1 MDAGVVMIILTLL
14 SGGEVS
20 STFVNVDTRAECNE
34 RLARIRPVL
43 ESGEIKLEEAGCF
56 DSSAQ
61 FDDFD
66 HSMPQDAPRYSF
78 LVKIDGDHALI
89 RKHKSAADC
98 QTSLELLPR
107 ATAGQKKYC
116 TTSTQ
121 DLIVQGG

>member
-34 RLARIRPVL
+34 RLSRIRPVL
-43 ESGEIKLEEAGCF
+43 ESGDVQLKEAGCF
-56 DSSAQ
+56 DSSVQ

-66 HSMPQDAPRYSF
+66 HSMPQDVPRYSF
-78 LVKIDGDHALI
+78 LVSIDGERALI
-89 RKHKSAADC
+89 QKHKSAADC
-98 QTSLELLPR
+98 QTSLEILPT
-107 ATAGQKKYC
+107 ATAGQANYC

>member
-1 MDAGVVMIILTLL
+1 MDAGVVMIILALL

-20 STFVNVDTRAECNE
+20 STFVNVETRAECNE

-56 DSSAQ
+56 DSSVQ

-78 LVKIDGDHALI
+78 LVSIDHERAVI
-89 RKHKSAADC
+89 QKHTSAANC
-98 QTSLELLPR
+98 QKSLELLSKAP
-107 ATAGQKKYC
+107 AGQKNYC